1 MMLSK
6 PNILATHG
14 LLAMVAL
21 SLPAVTLAD
30 HHEASAKPVTEQI
43 VDVQTQLAKG
53 PYPGVRANHTK
64 GIVATGTFTPAA
76 DAAKLSKAP
85 HLQSAVPVV
94 VRFSNAG
101 GVPTIAD
108 ASPKGMPKGMAIRF
122 QLPDEA
128 YTDIVSFSVDRF
140 PVQTPEKFL
149 ALLKAIAAS
158 GPDAAKPT
166 PLERFL
172 EENPT
177 AKTFVKQP
185 KPIPVS
191 FATQS
196 YHGVNA
202 FRFTNAAGESHYG
215 RYRIVPVAGEQHLS
229 AEQAAAA
236 GNDFLMEELPAR
248 LQAGPAS
255 FKLLVQLAG
264 EGDVVDDPTQVF
276 PQDNPVV
283 ELGTLTLKEVVADS
297 RAEERKLAFNPLILP
312 EGIQPSNDPVLL
324 ARPAAYAVSVSRRL
338 ATTR

>member
-1 MMLSK
+1 MFRNK
-6 PNILATHG
+6 PSPFSTRTLVS
-14 LLAMVAL
+14 LVVL
-21 SLPAVTLAD
+21 SLPAMTLAD
-30 HHEASAKPVTEQI
+30 NHAESAKPVTEQI

-85 HLQSAVPVV
+85 HFQSTVPVT

-108 ASPKGMPKGMAIRF
+108 ASPKSMPKGMAIRF
-122 QLPDEA
+122 QLPDA
-128 YTDIVSFSVDRF
+128 TYTDIVSFSVDRF
-140 PVQTPEKFL
+140 PVRTPEQFL

-166 PLERFL
+166 PVERFL

-185 KPIPVS
+185 KPIPAS
-191 FATQS
+191 FASQT

-202 FRFTNAAGESHYG
+202 FRFVNAAGESQYG

-229 AEQAAAA
+229 ADEATAA

-248 LQAGPAS
+248 LKAGPAS
-255 FKLLVQLAG
+255 FKLLVQLAVD
-264 EGDVVDDPTQVF
+264 GDAVDDPTQVF
-276 PQDNPVV
+276 SQDNPVV
-283 ELGTLTLKEVVADS
+283 ELGTLTLKEVATDS
-297 RAEERKLAFNPLILP
+297 KAEERKLAFNPLILP
-312 EGIQPSNDPVLL
+312 AGIEPSNDPVLL

-338 ATTR
+338 ATTK